1 MNQQIIKITQP
12 KLCIQFLLC
21 NSINTTWHC
30 DAGSYPFTLHFGI
43 IGIDIDNAV
52 FGYTF
57 MIGLNQTSCIGSP
70 LVYIA
75 IS

>member
-12 KLCIQFLLC
+12 KLCIQLLLC
-21 NSINTTWHC
+21 NSINTTWHR
-30 DAGSYPFTLHFGI
+30 DAGSYPFTLCFGI
-43 IGIDIDNAV
+43 IGIDNAV

-57 MIGLNQTSCIGSP
+57 MIGLNQTSYIGSP